1 MKLQRICK
9 IPLTCVFETYYTRYL
24 MSVVKFEDDT
34 FEAEVLK
41 ADTPVVVDFWA
52 EWCTPCH
59 MLAPVL
65 DELEKEYEGR
75 VKFGKLNVDENVKTP
90 STFGIM
96 SLPTVVIFKGGK
108 PVANTVGV
116 QPKDV
121 LKKHIDESLA

>member
-1 MKLQRICK
+1 
-9 IPLTCVFETYYTRYL
+9 
-24 MSVVKFEDDT
+24 MSVVKFDDDT
-34 FEAEVLK
+34 FESEVLK
-41 ADTPVVVDFWA
+41 EEMPVVVDFWA

-65 DELEKEYEGR
+65 DELEKEYSGR

-96 SLPTVVIFKGGK
+96 SLPTVVIFKDGK